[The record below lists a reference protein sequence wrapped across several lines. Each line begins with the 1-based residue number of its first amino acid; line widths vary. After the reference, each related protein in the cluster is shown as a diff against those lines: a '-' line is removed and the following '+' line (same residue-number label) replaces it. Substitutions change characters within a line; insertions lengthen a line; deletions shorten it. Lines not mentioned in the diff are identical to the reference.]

1 MTNYA
6 FGIIANSSLTMLLQ
20 VDNFDFFFAIFS
32 TMKSS
37 TIPCDL
43 GQYSAHEDTKTGFI
57 AVRYQHVRL
66 GGVYWIQTT
75 IQVVGEQ
82 ISNLCTRW
90 FFFCFFFFFNLDKL
104 LMMTVHNC
112 ISRAK
117 QVEESEGK
125 N

>member
-1 MTNYA
+1 
-6 FGIIANSSLTMLLQ
+6 
-20 VDNFDFFFAIFS
+20 
-32 TMKSS
+32 MKSS

-43 GQYSAHEDTKTGFI
+43 GQYSAHKDTKTGFI
-57 AVRYQHVRL
+57 AVRYHHVRL

-75 IQVVGEQ
+75 IQVVGEY
-82 ISNLCTRW
+82 ISNLCTIW

-112 ISRAK
+112 ILRAK